1 MSTNT
6 SKKSSSLRNNHPLAM
21 MINRYG
27 FRLLGTRL
35 PRLMSW
41 WALRLWSQT
50 HRFDP
55 PARELRLQL
64 RASEC
69 PLTVNGIKIKAWE
82 WGKGPTVLLVHGWN
96 GRGMQL
102 GRFVDPLL
110 SAGYRVITFDAPGHG
125 QSDGTRTHLAQISD
139 VIQAL
144 AKKHGAFHSV
154 IGHSFGVAGVSA
166 AISSGMA
173 VQNLIALSSPG
184 GLSNLIERYCQ
195 AMLIP
200 EATEQY
206 LRQRLEKRIGSE
218 LWQRFADSYPLDSGV
233 ERSLIIHDKDDS
245 WVDWQES
252 EQLSE
257 CWPNPEFVLTE
268 GLGHRRILR
277 DPSLLRYV
285 VSFIDIGDLCD
296 PLD

>member
-1 MSTNT
+1 MGTGT
-6 SKKSSSLRNNHPLAM
+6 SKKTSSLRNNHPFAV

-27 FRLLGTRL
+27 FRLLGTSL

-69 PLTVNGIKIKAWE
+69 PLTVNDINIKAWK
-82 WGKGPTVLLVHGWN
+82 WGKGPPVLLVHGWN

-110 SAGYRVITFDAPGHG
+110 SAGYQVITFDAPGHG
-125 QSDGTRTHLAQISD
+125 QSDGVRTNLAQIND

-144 AKKHGAFHSV
+144 AKQHGPFHSA
-154 IGHSFGVAGVSA
+154 IGHSFGVAGLSA
-166 AISSGMA
+166 AIRNGMS
-173 VQNLIALSSPG
+173 VQNLVALSSPG
-184 GLSNLIERYCQ
+184 GLSNLIGRYCQ

-200 EATEQY
+200 AAMEQY

-218 LWQRFADSYPLDSGV
+218 LWQRFADSYPLDNGV
-233 ERSLIIHDKDDS
+233 ERSLIIHDKDDR
-245 WVDWQES
+245 WVDWRES
-252 EQLSE
+252 EQLSQ
-257 CWPNPEFVLTE
+257 CWPNAELILTE

-277 DPSLLRYV
+277 DPKLLRDI
-285 VSFIDIGDLCD
+285 VSFIDFGDLGD
-296 PLD
+296 SLN